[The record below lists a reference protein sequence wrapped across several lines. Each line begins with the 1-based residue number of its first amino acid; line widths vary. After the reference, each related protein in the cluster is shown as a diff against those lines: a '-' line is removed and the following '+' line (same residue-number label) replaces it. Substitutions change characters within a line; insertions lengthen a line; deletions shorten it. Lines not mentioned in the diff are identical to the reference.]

1 MSYSFYKLFKTTDF
15 YRLYF
20 FSGSLDDLL
29 GGDSMKVVLL
39 NGSPNE
45 RGCTNRALTEVSSA
59 LNNNNIVT
67 EFFWIGRGPVYG
79 CTSCGYCRKKG
90 EGCIYTDDPC
100 NSIINLFKES
110 DGIIIGSPVFYSG
123 PNGALCAVLDRVF
136 FAGSDNFKYK
146 PAAAISSCRRAG
158 SVATFDR
165 LNKYF
170 SINNMPIVSSQ
181 YWNNIYG
188 TNPEETA
195 KDLEGMQIMRRL
207 GENMAWMLKN
217 LSGEKT
223 NPPVMFEDVVMTNFI
238 R

>member
-1 MSYSFYKLFKTTDF
+1 
-15 YRLYF
+15 
-20 FSGSLDDLL
+20 
-29 GGDSMKVVLL
+29 MKVALL

-45 RGCTNRALTEVSSA
+45 KGCTNRALNEVASV

-67 EFFWIGRGPVYG
+67 EIFWIGIGPVYG
-79 CTSCGYCRKKG
+79 CTACGFCRKNSS
-90 EGCIYTDDPC
+90 GCIYREDPC
-100 NSIINLFKES
+100 NRIINLFKEA
-110 DGIIIGSPVFYSG
+110 DGIIIGSPVYYSG
-123 PNGALCAVLDRVF
+123 PNGALCAILDRVF
-136 FAGSDNFKYK
+136 FAGSDKFQYK

-158 SVATFDR
+158 SVAAFDR

-170 SINNMPIVSSQ
+170 TINNMPIVSSQ

-217 LSGEKT
+217 LSGERT
-223 NPPVMFEDVVMTNFI
+223 DPPVPFEDVVRTNFI